1 MTRNL
6 FIFAGIIALVFGLPL
21 IFNPDFVNKTFL
33 VDSTM
38 SAGTAFSFRGYG
50 ILLSSVGIGLLSARN
65 SAPSTGNRGL
75 LLIIVIG
82 ATVGVINS
90 IYMSI
95 KGLTTNNNW
104 LIVILLAIEAIWG
117 ILIFS
122 KRKPAQKKWK
132 RLLRQSKKGL
142 PPFLTVSTV
151 L

>member
-1 MTRNL
+1 MTTKNL
-6 FIFAGIIALVFGLPL
+6 FTFAGVIALIFGLPL

-75 LLIIVIG
+75 LLIIVTG
-82 ATVGVINS
+82 ATVGLINS
-90 IYMSI
+90 IYMAVT
-95 KGLTTNNNW
+95 GLTTNSNW

-117 ILIFS
+117 ITIF
-122 KRKPAQKKWK
+122 A
-132 RLLRQSKKGL
+132 KGK
-142 PPFLTVSTV
+142 TV
-151 L
+151 